1 MIYLTLIINC
11 VKKEQ
16 NAFFVM
22 KYIQIRFFSNKSF

>member
-11 VKKEQ
+11 GKKEQ

-22 KYIQIRFFSNKSF
+22 KYIQIRFFFQQKF